1 MMRQDSGGRHHVPS
15 PSRGQDTL
23 FQFRTA
29 KLLKFLR
36 TVKSFRAMKKIRLF
50 TTYRKRRVEKF

>member
-29 KLLKFLR
+29 KLLNFLR
-36 TVKSFRAMKKIRLF
+36 TVKSFRAMKKNPSFYHIP
-50 TTYRKRRVEKF
+50 KAEG